1 MKKQNT
7 WMAIAVGGLVTVTV
21 AAVAIVWSGTWT
33 KENPGIG
40 LESTNRP
47 DIGDEVLQDV
57 YVGDTAAVVENTEAD
72 VEEST
77 EENPLHGR
85 WEVAEYEEYDQA
97 PESVQAVEN
106 ESVETPDVQ
115 ENVAQAAGTP
125 VYSLNFASDGT
136 IGWPVQGNVI
146 QYYSMDT
153 TVYFPTLEQYKCS
166 PAIEIQS
173 EAGTVVTAPANAK
186 VTEVGEDA
194 KIGKYVRMELGN
206 DYQIILGQLMDICVN
221 EGDYVARGTQI
232 GTVAEPTRYYVVE
245 GDNVYFQML
254 HGGQTVDPLDYLE

>member
-7 WMAIAVGGLVTVTV
+7 WMTIALGGLVTVTV
-21 AAVAIVWSGTWT
+21 AAVAIVWSGTRT

-47 DIGDEVLQDV
+47 DVGNEVLQEI
-57 YVGDTAAVVENTEAD
+57 YVGDTEVVESMEEV
-72 VEEST
+72 VEETT

-85 WEVAEYEEYDQA
+85 WEVAEYDDVSA
-97 PESVQAVEN
+97 PESVQAMEN
-106 ESVETPDVQ
+106 DVRTPDEQ
-115 ENVAQAAGTP
+115 EDVAQAGGTP
-125 VYSLNFASDGT
+125 VYSLNFASDERVS
-136 IGWPVQGNVI
+136 WPVQGNVI

-173 EAGTVVTAPANAK
+173 EVGTAVNAPANAK
-186 VTEVGEDA
+186 VAEVGEDA
-194 KIGKYVRMELGN
+194 RIGKYVRMELGN
-206 DYQIILGQLMDICVN
+206 DYQIILGQLGDICVS
-221 EGDYVARGTQI
+221 EGDYVARGAQI
-232 GTVAEPTRYYVVE
+232 GTVAAPTRYFVVE

-254 HGGQTVDPLDYLE
+254 CGEQTIDPLDYLE

>member
-1 MKKQNT
+1 MT
-7 WMAIAVGGLVTVTV
+7 IALGGLVTVTV
-21 AAVAIVWSGTWT
+21 AAVAIVWSGNRT
-33 KENPGIG
+33 KENPGVS

-47 DIGDEVLQDV
+47 EIGEDV
-57 YVGDTAAVVENTEAD
+57 IQEMYVGDTAAAEKTDAAEEPTTENATY
-72 VEEST
+72 
-77 EENPLHGR
+77 GR
-85 WEVAEYEEYDQA
+85 WEAAKYDDAEMKSDILAAADDEPDQD
-97 PESVQAVEN
+97 S
-106 ESVETPDVQ
+106 DDQ

-125 VYSLNFASDGT
+125 VYSLNFAGDET

-173 EAGTVVTAPANAK
+173 EAGTAVTAPANAR
-186 VTEVGEDA
+186 VAEIGEDA

-206 DYQIILGQLMDICVN
+206 DYQIILGQLAEICVT
-221 EGDYVARGTQI
+221 EGDYVARGAQV
-232 GTVAEPTRYYVVE
+232 GTVASPTRYYVVE

-254 HGGQTVDPLDYLE
+254 YGEQTVDPLDYLE